1 MIYDHIQKTATG
13 EGDDYTIGRLLGYPY
28 FKEQYKM
35 IAINLSKHQAWY
47 WSKGITTVDFTGNLE
62 RDADATIF
70 FIIEEVNKI
79 VLDFLRGTARV
90 L

>member
-35 IAINLSKHQAWY
+35 IAINLS
-47 WSKGITTVDFTGNLE
+47 I
-62 RDADATIF
+62 
-70 FIIEEVNKI
+70 NKFNI
-79 VLDFLRGTARV
+79 KLDIDPKAIQQLI
-90 L
+90 LQEI